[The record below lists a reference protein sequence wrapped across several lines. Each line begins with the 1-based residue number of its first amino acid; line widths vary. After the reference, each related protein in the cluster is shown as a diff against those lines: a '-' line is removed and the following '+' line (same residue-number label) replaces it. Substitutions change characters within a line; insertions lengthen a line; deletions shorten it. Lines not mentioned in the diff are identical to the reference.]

1 MGERQNDGGRA
12 GRRRVHPERPER
24 PERSEFPVGV
34 AAAAGRAVPV
44 SVEGP
49 AGDTARL
56 EALLVTALV
65 RDGVD
70 AGAEQRA
77 VAAFVA
83 ARESGAH
90 GARTRRR
97 DDWRAPRRRFGG
109 RSLRATLGALVAGC
123 ALSGVAVAGINAV
136 GTPDGGRSE
145 DTVPSRTPSASSA
158 PRTPDASGSRAAGTP
173 EASASASAGGDGAR
187 TGAGRAEA
195 TGDAEAHC
203 QAYERVAGRGR
214 ALEAPVWERLVAAAG
229 GAERVDAYC
238 AERSGDAP
246 PTASVPV
253 RPSVPPVA
261 GGEAGVGRPTGEAVG
276 TDPSDVVKGQGEDVG
291 GVSGRKP

>member
-1 MGERQNDGGRA
+1 M
-12 GRRRVHPERPER
+12 
-24 PERSEFPVGV
+24 S
-34 AAAAGRAVPV
+34 AAAGRVVPV

-49 AGDTARL
+49 ARDTTRL
-56 EALLVTALV
+56 EALLVAALV
-65 RDGVD
+65 RDRVD

-136 GTPDGGRSE
+136 GTPGGGRSE
-145 DTVPSRTPSASSA
+145 DTGPSRTPSASSA

-173 EASASASAGGDGAR
+173 EASVSASAGGDGAR

-246 PTASVPV
+246 PTASAPV
-253 RPSVPPVA
+253 RPSLPPVT